1 MRKLAAI
8 VAILMLSFGVSAQT
22 QVTEFQAF
30 WDEFRTGVLN
40 NDRVRVADLAAFPFT
55 TRGPF
60 DRDPTIKHSRAW
72 FLKRIDG
79 LLAQKHYRYNGPK
92 LEPFTMRQL
101 IEEKTTIT
109 AKDFNGGNS
118 RVWVEDF
125 VFEKRRGRW
134 SFAFAYTEK

>member
-8 VAILMLSFGVSAQT
+8 VAILMLSSGASAQT

-109 AKDFNGGNS
+109 AKDFNGGNR